1 MSALKPPDNKENN
14 PQSDNE
20 GNDDS
25 LPSTRRMPGLSSLS
39 RKNQGEKNQ
48 ENKLSKNKKPNLWA
62 VASLQAS
69 LIVFGITTAI
79 LNTIPYL
86 EFAQSMWF
94 SAADKTQI
102 GSFNTV
108 ASVLWLFSG
117 LSIWSG
123 LQLLEM
129 LPSIKLPIS
138 KGLQNQIRFVGY
150 GLDIALLNSV
160 YPVLEIPPN
169 IENIL
174 LMFFALFAVEFAL
187 WLYDRLSPINK

>member
-1 MSALKPPDNKENN
+1 MLNNEEENN

-20 GNDDS
+20 SDES
-25 LPSTRRMPGLSSLS
+25 ALPSTRKMPGLSSS
-39 RKNQGEKNQ
+39 GG
-48 ENKLSKNKKPNLWA
+48 KLSQGNKPNLWA
-62 VASLQAS
+62 VAALQAS

-86 EFAQSMWF
+86 EFSKNMWF
-94 SAADKTQI
+94 SAASKTQI
-102 GSFNTV
+102 ASFNTI

-117 LSIWSG
+117 LSIWAG

-129 LPSIKLPIS
+129 LPSINLPIS
-138 KGLQNQIRFVGY
+138 KGLQNQVRFVGY

-160 YPVLEIPPN
+160 YPVLKIPPD

-174 LMFFALFAVEFAL
+174 LMFFALFAVEFAV